1 MLYATNL
8 HSAKLKGGLT
18 NKINMKVILVLF
30 LLILTTKTFAQ
41 FNLNQ
46 LTGYINMS
54 YDSLDEKLSKK
65 GFTFYKTDTLED
77 NSTLATWK
85 GKNNSR
91 IGFMVT
97 PDTVTLI
104 SDGKYN
110 GYADVY
116 KKSIGFFF
124 TETKFYNTL
133 LAEVKSK
140 FKKIG
145 SYTEGTTIITIYE
158 NAKWIIRINK
168 DVEKPG
174 IFYTI
179 KIDSKAYD
187 ILESHFKF

>member
-1 MLYATNL
+1 
-8 HSAKLKGGLT
+8 
-18 NKINMKVILVLF
+18 
-30 LLILTTKTFAQ
+30 
-41 FNLNQ
+41 
-46 LTGYINMS
+46 MS

-65 GFTFYKTDTLED
+65 GFTFYKTDTLDD

-85 GKNNSR
+85 GKDESR
-91 IGFMVT
+91 IGLMIT
-97 PDTVTLI
+97 PDTVTLL

-110 GYADVY
+110 GYTDVY

-133 LAEVKSK
+133 LAEVKNR
-140 FKKIG
+140 FKKIE
-145 SYTEGTTIITIYE
+145 SYTAGTTIITIYE
-158 NAKWIIRINK
+158 NEKWIIRFNK

-187 ILESHFKF
+187 VVESHFKF